1 MKRILVVD
9 DERGIRRATASFL
22 RRAGYETREAE
33 DGRQAVDRL
42 RAEPVD
48 LVLCD
53 MCMPEMDGIELI
65 LMVRSEWPGVALVAM
80 SGGGRFVSGELLLD
94 SARELGAHATLA
106 KPFGLDELEAAV
118 STALGSVAPN

>member
-1 MKRILVVD
+1 MKRILIVD
-9 DERGIRRATASFL
+9 DEGGIRRATASFL
-22 RRAGYETREAE
+22 RRVGYEALVAA
-33 DGRQAVDRL
+33 DGKQAVDRL
-42 RAEPVD
+42 RSESVD

-118 STALGSVAPN
+118 KGALGAVAPD